1 MCALTHS
8 HMSLDSSI
16 NVTTHCNTLQHAA
29 THCNILH
36 TWCVCQNSPKV
47 VQRVCYIGMDQHTA
61 THCNTLQHTATY
73 CIALQHTATYC
84 HTLQTWCVRQNSPKV
99 LRTVCLIGMGSM
111 TCCANCSVLQCVAVC
126 CAVRCSVLQCIAVSC
141 SVLQLAWLEWGLW
154 HAAPTAVCCAVCC
167 AVRCSVLQWA
177 ALCCSLLDWN
187 GVYDMLHQLQCVAVC
202 CSALQSGAVSCNVLQ
217 SAWLD

>member
-73 CIALQHTATYC
+73 CIALQHTATHCKPGVYAR
-84 HTLQTWCVRQNSPKV
+84 TRQ
-99 LRTVCLIGMGSM
+99 R
-111 TCCANCSVLQCVAVC
+111 CCGQS
-126 CAVRCSVLQCIAVSC
+126 
-141 SVLQLAWLEWGLW
+141 AWLEWGLW
-154 HAAPTAVCCAVCC
+154 HVALTAVCCSVLQCVVQWDAVC
-167 AVRCSVLQWA
+167 CSVLQWA
-177 ALCCSLLDWN
+177 AVCCSLLDWN
-187 GVYDMLHQLQCVAVC
+187 GVYDMLHQLQCVVQCVVQWDAVC
-202 CSALQSGAVSCNVLQ
+202 CSELHCVAACLIGMGSMTCCTNCSVLQ
-217 SAWLD
+217 CVAVRCRVVQWVAMCCSPRG

>member
-73 CIALQHTATYC
+73 CIALQHTATHCKPGVYARTRQRC
-84 HTLQTWCVRQNSPKV
+84 CGQSAWLEWGLWHVALTAVCCSVLQCVVQWDAVCCSELHCV
-99 LRTVCLIGMGSM
+99 AACLIGMGSM
-111 TCCANCSVLQCVAVC
+111 TCCTNCSVLQCVAV
-126 CAVRCSVLQCIAVSC
+126 RCRVV
-141 SVLQLAWLEWGLW
+141 
-154 HAAPTAVCCAVCC
+154 
-167 AVRCSVLQWA
+167 QWVA
-177 ALCCSLLDWN
+177 MCCSPR
-187 GVYDMLHQLQCVAVC
+187 G
-202 CSALQSGAVSCNVLQ
+202 
-217 SAWLD
+217 